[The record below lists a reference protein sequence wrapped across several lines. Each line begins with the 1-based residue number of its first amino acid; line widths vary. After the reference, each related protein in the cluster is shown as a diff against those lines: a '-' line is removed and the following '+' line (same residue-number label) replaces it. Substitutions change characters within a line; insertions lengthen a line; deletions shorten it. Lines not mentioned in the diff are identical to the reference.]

1 MSLNDQNGTM
11 NAGKPVVVRTQRL
24 FFALWPDDATRGQL
38 AAHANQWIWPPVCA
52 RYDPADWHV
61 TLHFLG
67 DVATE
72 QVEAI
77 AACAAVPLQTF
88 DLVLDRPRL
97 WPHGLAVLCGS
108 KTPAALGDL
117 HVRLGQALRGLGL
130 ALDARPYA
138 PHVTLARHAAAAIP
152 PATCAPVRWQ
162 VRGFALVVSTGLKA
176 PRYQVIRQYREAQH
190 PV

>member
-11 NAGKPVVVRTQRL
+11 NSGKPVVVRTQRL

-38 AAHANQWIWPPVCA
+38 AAHANQWLWPPGGT

-72 QVEAI
+72 QVNAI
-77 AACAAVPLQTF
+77 AACAAVPLQSF
-88 DLVLDRPRL
+88 DLVLDQPRL
-97 WPHGLAVLCGS
+97 WPHGLAVLCAS
-108 KTPAALGDL
+108 EIPAALGDL
-117 HVRLGQALRGLGL
+117 HARLGQALRGLEF

-138 PHVTLARHAAAAIP
+138 PHVTLARHAVAAIP
-152 PATCAPVRWQ
+152 PATCAPVRWP

-176 PRYQVIRQYREAQH
+176 PRYRVIRQYRERYH